1 MLNLFNRN
9 KGNGKT
15 KFPRTYANSD
25 FGITADV
32 VCQPSQWNKVGQV
45 TVPAQQE
52 ITFGANDPTGG
63 SSVAG
68 RSGYIRLDSTG
79 GQLHGKIRL
88 ALTNANETNT
98 VVVLEEHT
106 SKFSADQNDRA
117 KAVLIPE
124 YPMRA
129 KEDSK
134 LQILFYPEGASA
146 VTIDY
151 DDADTLVRLPVTVYQ

>member
-1 MLNLFNRN
+1 MLGNLFR
-9 KGNGKT
+9 KQESRV
-15 KFPRTYANSD
+15 KFPRTYANAD

-32 VCQPSQWNKVGQV
+32 VCQPSQWNKVGEV

-52 ITFGANDPTGG
+52 ITFGANDSTGG

-68 RSGYIRLDSTG
+68 RSAYIRFDDTG
-79 GQLHGKIRL
+79 GQIPGKIRL

-106 SKFSADQNDRA
+106 SKFSASQNDRTQ
-117 KAVLIPE
+117 AVLIPE
-124 YPMRA
+124 YPTRA

-134 LQILFYPEGASA
+134 LQILFYLEEATA
-146 VTIDY
+146 QTIDF
-151 DDADTLVRLPVTVYQ
+151 DDADTLVRVPVTVYQ